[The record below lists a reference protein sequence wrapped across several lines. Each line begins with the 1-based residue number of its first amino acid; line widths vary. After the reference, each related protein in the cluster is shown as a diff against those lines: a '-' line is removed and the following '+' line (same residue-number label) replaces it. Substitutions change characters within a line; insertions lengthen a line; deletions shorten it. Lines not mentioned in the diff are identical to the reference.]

1 MSNKK
6 NYIQEHTFTFK
17 SNKYLSFSRTNE
29 SVIIKVYVRNRF
41 WHRYEVHVR
50 SIQIPNKKAYYV
62 CNGFFK
68 DAYSV
73 AQECFTRF
81 LNNE

>member
-6 NYIQEHTFTFK
+6 NYIQHHTFTFK
-17 SNKYLSFSRTNE
+17 SNKFLSFSRTCE
-29 SVIIKVYVRNRF
+29 SAIINVYVRNWF
-41 WHRYEVHVR
+41 WDRYEVHVR
-50 SIQIPNKKAYYV
+50 SMQLPNKKAYYV

-68 DAYSV
+68 DAYAV
-73 AQECFTRF
+73 AQDCFTRF

>member
-6 NYIQEHTFTFK
+6 NYIQEHTFTFT
-17 SNKYLSFSRTNE
+17 SNKYLSFSRTHE

-41 WHRYEVHVR
+41 WHRYDVYVR
-50 SIQIPNKKAYYV
+50 SIQITNKKAYYV

-73 AQECFTRF
+73 AQDCFTRF

>member
-6 NYIQEHTFTFK
+6 NYIQEHTFTFN
-17 SNKYLSFSRTNE
+17 SNKYLSFSRTKE

-41 WHRYEVHVR
+41 LNRYEVHVR
-50 SIQIPNKKAYYV
+50 SIQIPHKKAYYV
-62 CNGFFK
+62 INGFLK
-68 DAYSV
+68 DAYAV